1 MGTGQGWFGGAIE
14 LRVRK
19 VPLWWESGSLIGIN
33 IPLRENTLPFFSTPR
48 SENLLWIFFLF
59 FFFST
64 LNLLLRF
71 TLIWFGLNKRL
82 RKGNEGAKVASPK
95 CCYMCPSFP
104 SPRPGLPSWGCPHPR
119 YLRCFELTLLLL
131 HAMD

>member
-19 VPLWWESGSLIGIN
+19 VPLWWESRSLIGIN

-59 FFFST
+59 FFFFHFKSA
-64 LNLLLRF
+64 LEVYFDLV
-71 TLIWFGLNKRL
+71 WPQQ
-82 RKGNEGAKVASPK
+82 KVEE
-95 CCYMCPSFP
+95 
-104 SPRPGLPSWGCPHPR
+104 R
-119 YLRCFELTLLLL
+119 E
-131 HAMD
+131 